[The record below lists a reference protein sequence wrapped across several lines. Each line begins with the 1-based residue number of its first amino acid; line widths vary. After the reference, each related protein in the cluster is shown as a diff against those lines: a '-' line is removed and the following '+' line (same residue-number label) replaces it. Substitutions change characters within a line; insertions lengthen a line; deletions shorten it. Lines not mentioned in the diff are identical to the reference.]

1 MHRPHQPGH
10 VHTNAR
16 FAGALVD
23 MDGTLYRGNTPI
35 PGAAEAIETLR
46 ASGIAVQFLTNNP
59 TKSPGEYVQKL
70 AGMGIDATEEN
81 VVTAGVV
88 TADYLGREHGDDALF
103 VVGEPSFVRLL
114 TDAGLAVTD
123 DPGETDVVV
132 LSLDTGIDFAGWTDV
147 LRAVGPDTP
156 IVATNPDRTKPGTD
170 GIVPSAGLV
179 IGGVEG
185 MTGRAP
191 DTIAGKPSAVA
202 ARFAL
207 DRLGVEASDCLLVG
221 DRLDTDV
228 QLGATVGTTTVLV
241 RTGVTDEATLA
252 NSEVDPDHV
261 LDSIAD
267 IGSVLDGTAGD
278 G

>member
-1 MHRPHQPGH
+1 
-10 VHTNAR
+10 VHTNTR

-23 MDGTLYRGNTPI
+23 MDGTLYRGDSPI

-46 ASGIAVQFLTNNP
+46 AAGLAVQFLTNNP
-59 TKSPGEYVQKL
+59 TKSPAEYVEKL

-88 TADYLGREHGDDALF
+88 TADYLGRDHADDDLF

-123 DPGETDVVV
+123 DPEEADVVV
-132 LSLDTGIDFAGWTDV
+132 LSLDTGIDFQGWTAV
-147 LRAVGPDTP
+147 LRAVGPETP

-179 IGGVEG
+179 IGAVEG

-191 DTIAGKPSAVA
+191 DTVAGKPSPVA
-202 ARFAL
+202 GRFAL
-207 DRLGVEASDCLLVG
+207 DRLGVAAEECLLVG

-228 QLGATVGTTTVLV
+228 QLGATVGVTTVLV
-241 RTGVTDEATLA
+241 RTGVTDEAALA
-252 NSEVDPDHV
+252 DAEITPDHAI
-261 LDSIAD
+261 DSIAD
-267 IGSVLDGTAGD
+267 IGDVLGGTAD